1 MRRSVHLH
9 GQLGERFGHKF
20 EVEASSC
27 QDIFR
32 CINANRPNFLQYIR
46 ECHEQDIGFSISVQ
60 DEDVTQ
66 DTLLQPLEKGDVF
79 ISIVPAG
86 SKDGVKKV
94 LAAIAIVT
102 LVLPL
107 IGMATAVGPG
117 MTYTELLRA
126 GAAHW
131 SGQLAI
137 GMAAN
142 LAIVGI
148 AEIMAPDP
156 EGDDSPTN
164 YLFNGGSQ
172 NIEEGDPVPVLYG
185 ELRVPGRPIAI
196 NIINGLYTNPT
207 SILEAD
213 GSISA
218 LSTEPTEA
226 AGE

>member
-1 MRRSVHLH
+1 MSRSVHLH
-9 GQLGERFGHKF
+9 GELGDRFGHKF
-20 EVEASSC
+20 QVEASSC

-32 CINANRPNFLQYIR
+32 CINANRPTFMQYVR
-46 ECHEQDIGFSISVQ
+46 ECHEQDIGFLISVQ

-66 DTLLQPLEKGDVF
+66 DTLLQPLKKGDVF

-86 SKDGVKKV
+86 SKDGVKKI

-102 LVLPL
+102 LLLPL
-107 IGMATAVGPG
+107 IGAATAVGPG
-117 MTYTELLRA
+117 MTYTELLKA

-142 LAIVGI
+142 LAIVGL

-156 EGDDSPTN
+156 EGDTQPTN
-164 YLFNGGSQ
+164 YLFNGSSQ
-172 NIEEGDPVPVLYG
+172 NLEEGDPVPVLYG

-196 NIINGLYTNPT
+196 NVINGAYVNPT

-213 GSISA
+213 GSISTIN
-218 LSTEPTEA
+218 TEPTQPS
-226 AGE
+226 GE

>member
-1 MRRSVHLH
+1 MHRNVHLH
-9 GQLGERFGHKF
+9 GQLGEKFGHKF
-20 EVEASSC
+20 QVEASSC

-32 CINANRPNFLQYIR
+32 CINANRPTFLQYVR
-46 ECHEQDIGFSISVQ
+46 DCHEQDIGFSISVQ

-86 SKDGVKKV
+86 SKDGVKKI

-102 LVLPL
+102 LILPL
-107 IGMATAVGPG
+107 IGQMVAVGPG
-117 MTYTELLRA
+117 MSYGELLKA
-126 GAAHW
+126 GASHW
-131 SGQLAI
+131 SGQIAI

-156 EGDDSPTN
+156 EGDDQPTN

-196 NIINGLYTNPT
+196 NIMNGLYTNPT

-213 GSISA
+213 GSISTIDA
-218 LSTEPTEA
+218 EPIQA